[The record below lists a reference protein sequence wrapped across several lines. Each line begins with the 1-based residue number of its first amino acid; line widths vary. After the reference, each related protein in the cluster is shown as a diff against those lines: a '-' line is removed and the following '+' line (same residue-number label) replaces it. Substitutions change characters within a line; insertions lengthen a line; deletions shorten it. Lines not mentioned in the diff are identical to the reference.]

1 MQRSKIEVG
10 EEYALATW
18 RDWDKY
24 RGHAR
29 RVQVLDAKPW
39 ENVARYRAD
48 VDTEEAEVVSLPGG
62 GTVEV
67 SKRYRR
73 RRPMP
78 YDRGRGLGTLVL
90 IRQWVPAAN
99 GNRGAWGEPTT
110 AETRTLVATWAEA
123 EVKMAAHQQ
132 AEEERLSAARAEKSR
147 RKDRQGR
154 INERLRDLNLDRQVI
169 LERSRISTGD
179 VSTVTAD
186 LLEAL
191 LTLAERGFEDT
202 REFEPEGS

>member
-10 EEYALATW
+10 ADYALATW

-29 RVQVLDAKPW
+29 RVQVLDAEPW

-48 VDTEEAEVVSLPGG
+48 VDTEEAEVVRLPGG

-78 YDRGRGLGTLVL
+78 YDRGRGKGSLVL
-90 IRQWVPAAN
+90 IRQWLPGAN
-99 GNRGAWGEPTT
+99 GNTGAWGEPTT
-110 AETRTLVATWAEA
+110 AETRTLVTTWEDAEQR
-123 EVKMAAHQQ
+123 MAAHQQ
-132 AEEERLSAARAEKSR
+132 AEEERLSAARAEKSIR
-147 RKDRQGR
+147 RDREGR
-154 INERLRDLNLDRQVI
+154 INERLRDVHIDRQVI
-169 LERSRISTGD
+169 LERSRISAGD

-191 LTLAERGFEDT
+191 LDLIDGGR
-202 REFEPEGS
+202 

>member
-10 EEYALATW
+10 AEYALATW
-18 RDWDKY
+18 RDWEKY

-29 RVQVLDAKPW
+29 RVQVLDAEPW
-39 ENVARYRAD
+39 ENVAYYRAD
-48 VDTEEAEVVSLPGG
+48 VDTEEAEVVALPGG

-78 YDRGRGLGTLVL
+78 YNRGRGKGTLVL
-90 IRQWVPAAN
+90 VRQWLPGAN
-99 GNRGAWGEPTT
+99 GNTGAWGEPTT
-110 AETRTLVATWAEA
+110 AETRTLVATWEDAEQR
-123 EVKMAAHQQ
+123 MNAHQR
-132 AEEERLSAARAEKSR
+132 AEEQRLAAARSEKSS
-147 RKDRQGR
+147 RKDREGR

-191 LTLAERGFEDT
+191 LDLAEGR
-202 REFEPEGS
+202 S